1 MSFRYVRF
9 DKSIWPQFRGL
20 EGLENVIGCSDV
32 DSIPE
37 STASLP
43 VSTVYGHSTHLA
55 LVASSGEA
63 VLVLRKVLDT
73 SSDHSGGGAYSSS
86 AKLTGSVWS
95 AAHNTAIAPGGVV
108 WKFSSPIIKI
118 WWSHDVNS
126 HIFIHIC
133 ERMGYLHTWR
143 WDMGSLSWSACDRVT
158 LCSTGIVAA
167 VCSQGFVAYSE
178 ESNQYSIV
186 EFNLNGSLFALEG
199 SKSRQGP
206 AKSPVRDLLAIPE
219 GLWAIEEKGLTFYES
234 GCKQASLSYSM
245 IPHCWA
251 LEDNTL
257 LWVVDQEGGL
267 WRCAYHQERVVEE
280 EEEDDQQRSNN
291 NYHNYHNY
299 HSYHNQDNNIGYGL
313 DDAIV
318 EERVLLM
325 GFYRGCLPD
334 QQTQLQLQVA
344 GGLLWLCS
352 PQSLHILI
360 MPEVSSPQDI
370 QVYQVVAWPAGQA
383 FITLQALSLHGAL
396 LLTARGLWAVVPP
409 RLADMLSRL
418 AGLNHAAAIALC
430 HRWQLPREAARLW
443 IEMLSQSN
451 SPSSSSSSISSS
463 LPGKDK
469 DDLSLALVGEALMP
483 LLEAPAA
490 LLAVASGSRGHTSP
504 ALQTH
509 LSDFLS
515 HYHQSNVLSRFLTH
529 TPLNDA
535 LIEML
540 EMRRDIGLQKQSLMN
555 CHNNWHQQPP
565 ELMSTTTGGTIAPQL
580 PLPTLST
587 LPSATAAA
595 TATANLPST
604 IGQLQEAWLA
614 HLERGSTVGE
624 KWEFLLTRCGIETL
638 LGPAA
643 WTRAHIPSCLFVGS
657 AHPMTESPHP
667 LSSAPSTTPT
677 SSSWGLSFA
686 ALVRTQ
692 MLIAPKTLPLL
703 VTRLSHLHVGPDLS
717 EFTSDIASY
726 YTKEALLYIPL
737 PLASQ
742 GGGDLSGSF
751 SLYDHSLNVSSSH
764 HWSDAEA
771 ATGEPRRDI
780 PPWREILLARA
791 ALYALCHTPT
801 HAVRELVAVGMI
813 EEAILFATDDC
824 PCSESLTALL
834 QALPGNEKVLAAVV
848 YHSTTPSSLFDNITR
863 IKTFYLAED
872 ANSSGSGGNGN
883 GNGGGGGDRDTISPP
898 VTASAAVTTSAIHP
912 SFSTGPKAQ
921 GYIPFH
927 RVKKYLMPQHQA
939 QHSR

>member
-43 VSTVYGHSTHLA
+43 VSTVYGHATHLA

-108 WKFSSPIIKI
+108 WNFSSPIIKI

-158 LCSTGIVAA
+158 LCSSGIVAA

-186 EFNLNGSLFALEG
+186 EFNLNGSLFTLEG
-199 SKSRQGP
+199 SKSRHGP

-257 LWVVDQEGGL
+257 LWVLDQEGGL

-280 EEEDDQQRSNN
+280 EEEEEDEEQRSSN
-291 NYHNYHNY
+291 NYNNYNIK
-299 HSYHNQDNNIGYGL
+299 DNNIGYGL

-318 EERVLLM
+318 EDRVLLM
-325 GFYRGCLPD
+325 GYYRGCLPD

-344 GGLLWLCS
+344 GGLLWLCT

-360 MPEVSSPQDI
+360 MPEISSPQDI

-430 HRWQLPREAARLW
+430 RRWQLPREAARLW

-451 SPSSSSSSISSS
+451 SPSSSSSISSS
-463 LPGKDK
+463 SAGK

-483 LLEAPAA
+483 LLESPAA
-490 LLAVASGSRGHTSP
+490 LLAVASGSRGLTSP

-509 LSDFLS
+509 LSEFLS

-555 CHNNWHQQPP
+555 CHNNWHQPP
-565 ELMSTTTGGTIAPQL
+565 EFMTTTTGGTISPQL

-587 LPSATAAA
+587 LSSASSSSSSNAIANATAANS
-595 TATANLPST
+595 NLPPT
-604 IGQLQEAWLA
+604 TGQLQEAWLA

-624 KWEFLLTRCGIETL
+624 KWEFLLTLCGIETL

-667 LSSAPSTTPT
+667 PSAASTSTT
-677 SSSWGLSFA
+677 SSWGLSFA

-726 YTKEALLYIPL
+726 YAKEALLYIPL

-742 GGGDLSGSF
+742 GGDLSGSF

-764 HWSDAEA
+764 SGSSHHRSDSES
-771 ATGEPRRDI
+771 ATREPRDI

-801 HAVRELVAVGMI
+801 HALRELVAVGMI
-813 EEAILFATDDC
+813 EEAIHFATEDC

-883 GNGGGGGDRDTISPP
+883 GDRDNINVSPP

-927 RVKKYLMPQHQA
+927 RVKKYLMPQHQS